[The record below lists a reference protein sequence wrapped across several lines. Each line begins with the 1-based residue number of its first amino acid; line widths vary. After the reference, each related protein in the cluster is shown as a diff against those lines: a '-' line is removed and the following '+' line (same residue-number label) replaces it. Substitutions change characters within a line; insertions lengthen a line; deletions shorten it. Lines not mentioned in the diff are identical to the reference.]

1 AILIAFT
8 VADLAVSNGPGSATA
23 LPPSEYDMLSPT
35 TKNETIDILKRKTA
49 ESRSATRRDRV
60 ELAGLGFAWPN
71 ASETHGLENTL
82 GYNPLRL
89 ELYSLATGAGDT
101 VGSPGDRQF
110 TPLFPSYKS
119 PLANLLGLR
128 YIATSIPLSALD

>member
-1 AILIAFT
+1 
-8 VADLAVSNGPGSATA
+8 
-23 LPPSEYDMLSPT
+23 
-35 TKNETIDILKRKTA
+35 
-49 ESRSATRRDRV
+49 
-60 ELAGLGFAWPN
+60 
-71 ASETHGLENTL
+71 
-82 GYNPLRL
+82 NPLRL

-128 YIATSIPLSALD
+128 YIATSIPLSALDPSALPGDFPPIAQTADGYIYENPRALPR